1 MTDLIKYEVRDGVAH
16 VIIDRPEKRNAM
28 TYAMNASFFSAIYRA
43 GQDDAV
49 TAVIIEGTGGAFC
62 AGTDL
67 SDLNDTPESERGVRG
82 ADVEGPRHL
91 QITAC
96 PKPVIAAVD
105 GPAMGMGA
113 EFATQC
119 DVRIAS
125 TRATFGW
132 VFVLRGLVAD
142 TGAGT
147 FLLPRLVGPTEA
159 MRLLMSGE
167 TIDAHRALELGFVT
181 QVVEPDGV
189 GGGGGGGGEAVRTRV
204 AVCDPS
210 HQATRLQRHVQLH
223 RAALGDD
230 RGDAQGVLPFGG
242 PRRGRRRFPR
252 APPRQL
258 HGKVAMAYS
267 RDHLRRARTRRR
279 HQPQPSRGAQR
290 ADLHDV
296 RRTRRRRAHHRGAVP
311 HHHGCRSGVLLGRR
325 READPVED
333 GRRAVRLIVRR

>member
-132 VFVLRGLVAD
+132 VFVFRGLVAD

-167 TIDAHRALELGFVT
+167 TIDAHRTLELGFVT
-181 QVVEPDGV
+181 QVVEPAELAAAAEE
-189 GGGGGGGGEAVRTRV
+189 EAKRY
-204 AVCDPS
+204 AHAS
-210 HQATRLQRHVQLH
+210 
-223 RAALGDD
+223 
-230 RGDAQGVLPFGG
+230 PF
-242 PRRGRRRFPR
+242 
-252 APPRQL
+252 AI
-258 HGKVAMAYS
+258 
-267 RDHLRRARTRRR
+267 
-279 HQPQPSRGAQR
+279 
-290 ADLHDV
+290 
-296 RRTRRRRAHHRGAVP
+296 RRTKQLVYSGMYNSIEQHSVMTAAMLKECFHSADHAEGVAAFLERRPANFTGK
-311 HHHGCRSGVLLGRR
+311 
-325 READPVED
+325 
-333 GRRAVRLIVRR
+333 